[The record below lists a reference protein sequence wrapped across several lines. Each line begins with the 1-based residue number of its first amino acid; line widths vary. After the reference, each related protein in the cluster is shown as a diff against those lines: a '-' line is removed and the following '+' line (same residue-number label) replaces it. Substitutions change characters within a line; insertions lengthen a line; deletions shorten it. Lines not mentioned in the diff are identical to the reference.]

1 MIILIKD
8 FKFTHRMEFT
18 SKIVAY
24 LIGVTYHRPLTCRQ
38 KHEAA
43 DKELLVQQL
52 PKHSVKKNR
61 EG

>member
-1 MIILIKD
+1 
-8 FKFTHRMEFT
+8 MEFT